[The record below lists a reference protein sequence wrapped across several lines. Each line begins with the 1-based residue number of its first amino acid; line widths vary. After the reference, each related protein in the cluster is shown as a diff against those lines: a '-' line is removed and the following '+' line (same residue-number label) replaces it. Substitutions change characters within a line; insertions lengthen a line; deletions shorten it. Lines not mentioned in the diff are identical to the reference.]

1 MIYIFEGPD
10 ACGKSSQIARL
21 NKYLAAKNRFPL
33 NIHCTNFGLPTN
45 GKSKSYSEMYYYKL
59 MKDVIKFSDKD
70 IYDVIMDRSWLGE
83 NVYGPLYRDRDGSY
97 VFEIE
102 KQLMRPDDVYGF
114 RLITLIDTSLKM
126 IDRDDGQS
134 FSTEENMKIRENEAF
149 VATHEKTAIEDKV
162 LIDIADNDEEETW
175 KAILQLFKFKE

>member
-21 NKYLAAKNRFPL
+21 NKYLALKHRFPL
-33 NIHCTNFGLPTN
+33 NIHCTNFGLPAN
-45 GKSKSYSEMYYYKL
+45 GKSFSYSEMYYYKL
-59 MKDVIKFSDKD
+59 MKDVIKWSDKD

-83 NVYGPLYRDRDGSY
+83 NVYGPLYRNKDCSY

-102 KQLMRPDDVYGF
+102 KQLIKPNDVYGF

-134 FSTEENMKIRENEAF
+134 FSIEKSKKINENEAF
-149 VATHEKTAIEDKV
+149 VATHEKTLIQDKV

-175 KAILQLFKFKE
+175 KAILQLFKLTE